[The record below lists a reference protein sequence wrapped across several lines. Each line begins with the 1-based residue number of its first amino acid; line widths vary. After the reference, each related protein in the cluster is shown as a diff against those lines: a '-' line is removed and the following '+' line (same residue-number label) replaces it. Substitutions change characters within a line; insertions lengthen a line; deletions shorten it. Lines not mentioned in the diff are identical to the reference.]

1 MATDKKYGGGMRRT
15 NGTETYIGK
24 RTITKSD
31 GSKLVEEDIRMF
43 EGDTVHFAATDAQ
56 EFSMGAQSFMKTVLG
71 IGFGASPQVRHD
83 TPRQIEAKQEDRN
96 VFQFLLTGPK
106 RRA

>member
-24 RTITKSD
+24 RTTTMCD
-31 GSKLVEEDIRMF
+31 GSKRVEEDIRIF
-43 EGDTVHFAATDAQ
+43 EGDTVSFVASDAEEFAIG
-56 EFSMGAQSFMKTVLG
+56 SQSFLQSVLG
-71 IGFGASPQVRHD
+71 FGGPPQVEHGGR
-83 TPRQIEAKQEDRN
+83 RQLAKPEEPN
-96 VFQFLLTGPK
+96 IFQFLLPSPK